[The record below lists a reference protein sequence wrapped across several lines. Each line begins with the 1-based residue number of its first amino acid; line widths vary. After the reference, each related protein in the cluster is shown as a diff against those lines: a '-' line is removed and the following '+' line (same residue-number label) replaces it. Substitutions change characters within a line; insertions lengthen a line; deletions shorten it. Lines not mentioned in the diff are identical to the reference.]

1 MSIDDTLVLTEGAT
15 GALIATDRVTSGS
28 TTSHYQYVK
37 VAFGADGSATA
48 TSTSS
53 GAHLPV
59 QLYHTGTAIGRN
71 SDAIKAHIASSGIT
85 LNVITQGGTLDA
97 IFVQGA
103 TVESATVIGG
113 TLDSVTIVGGTIDN
127 VAAATIIGGTLD
139 SVTMAGGTI
148 DNVVSATVSGGTLD
162 AVFVQGATATI
173 IGGTLDAV
181 FVQGATVNS
190 VEAATVIGGTLDAV
204 FVQGA
209 TITSIGIS
217 GGTVGY
223 TGGIGDQDSIIVQGV
238 TGAFPVGT
246 LVHGLCSG
254 GPNGA
259 GYRGIG
265 ASGDALKVA
274 VVGAA
279 ISATISDTNITI
291 AGGTLTVGGGTID
304 NVVSAGVT
312 STDGGAIFIQPKTGI
327 TFDVG
332 GSKLSG
338 IDNAV
343 TVTATDLDIRGL
355 TMGEVGLTGGHP
367 ATDDSVLIQ
376 GVTGGYPVGNIL
388 YGISSGSLGVPIALE
403 VDFLNNTPTLKTVL
417 DGRGQTNATALQV
430 QGRFDGL
437 TLNPVIVGGD
447 GPTSDVSP
455 TTGLIGVTFDA
466 GANGFLIK
474 GGATAPIGSDVQSVA
489 TLLHGISGNSIVPI
503 GVCLDAGGD
512 YAIKTHLANAEGV
525 TFDVTVASSVTIGNT
540 LSNGI
545 PIMGACASPQ
555 NYGVFVTGT
564 AGSPNQWPIMVQG
577 YNAAGSSSTDE
588 VHPIGVTLEHF
599 NAEIV
604 GVSGGIAKILEG
616 VSGSS
621 LSLGNIDSTLNTISN
636 SIGTNTSPTVQ
647 DSTEK
652 AAQTLGNLGT
662 NASIVDVLNNIT
674 ALPTEVPTKRAFV
687 NVPAPSSFVSQR
699 LSATATAAPFAAADL
714 SSGARVKL
722 HPEATGIVFV
732 GKTGVNS
739 SNWYP
744 LSAGEDVF
752 IEIDD
757 AAQISVIADASGG
770 SNLDVFLIGF

>member
-1 MSIDDTLVLTEGAT
+1 MSIDDSLILTEGAT

-28 TTSHYQYVK
+28 TTSHYQYIK
-37 VAFGADGSATA
+37 VAFGTDGTATA
-48 TSTSS
+48 ASTSS

-59 QLYHTGTAIGRN
+59 QLYNDGNAIGRN
-71 SDAIKAHIASSGIT
+71 SDALKTHLASSGIT
-85 LNVITQGGTLDA
+85 LNVITQGGTLDH
-97 IFVQGA
+97 VG
-103 TVESATVIGG
+103 
-113 TLDSVTIVGGTIDN
+113 VTGN
-127 VAAATIIGGTLD
+127 VAA
-139 SVTMAGGTI
+139 SVTGDVAVSGTVGITYDDGVTFDVTGSSVTVSNTVAVSGTALGITYDDGVTFDVTGSQVTVGGSVAVTGTALGVTG
-148 DNVVSATVSGGTLD
+148 DVAVSATDLD
-162 AVFVQGATATI
+162 I
-173 IGGTLDAV
+173 R
-181 FVQGATVNS
+181 
-190 VEAATVIGGTLDAV
+190 
-204 FVQGA
+204 
-209 TITSIGIS
+209 GIS
-217 GGTVGY
+217 GGTIGY
-223 TGGIGDQDSIIVQGV
+223 TGDIGSNQDSIVVQGV

-246 LVHGLCSG
+246 LLHGACAD
-254 GPNGA
+254 GPDGV
-259 GYRGIG
+259 GYREIG
-265 ASGDALKVA
+265 SSGDALKVA

-279 ISATISDTNITI
+279 ISATITDTNITI

-437 TLNPVIVGGD
+437 TLNPVIVSGTEEGA
-447 GPTSDVSP
+447 
-455 TTGLIGVTFDA
+455 LIGVTFDA

-540 LSNGI
+540 LSNGV

-604 GVSGGIAKILEG
+604 GVSGGLAKILDG
-616 VSGSS
+616 VSGACGGLVDINSD
-621 LSLGNIDSTLNTISN
+621 LDTLVSTLTTAQGDINTVKTSIGSIGSNETVVDSIN
-636 SIGTNTSPTVQ
+636 SIIDIET
-647 DSTEK
+647 
-652 AAQTLGNLGT
+652 GNP
-662 NASIVDVLNNIT
+662 A
-674 ALPTEVPTKRAFV
+674 KRAFV
-687 NVPAPSSFVSQR
+687 KVPAPTNFTSQSLNVEEDARSFASQE
-699 LSATATAAPFAAADL
+699 LK
-714 SSGARVKL
+714 SGARVKL
-722 HPEATGIVFV
+722 HPNASGIIFV
-732 GKTGVNS
+732 GRTGVAS
-739 SNWYP
+739 TNWYP

-752 IEIDD
+752 IEIDN
-757 AAQISVIADASGG
+757 ANKISVILANDGG
-770 SNLDVFLIGF
+770 TDMVAFLLGF